1 MVYYEMNKNAFPY
14 VKFALQTL
22 EYGVACNQ
30 ISACNSVIKAMEEV
44 LSKNDIVFTEFEKG
58 LLLSIYY
65 SIKTPEL
72 IKGLDVDRFKQISK
86 YLIEARIK

>member
-1 MVYYEMNKNAFPY
+1 
-14 VKFALQTL
+14 
-22 EYGVACNQ
+22 
-30 ISACNSVIKAMEEV
+30 MEEV